1 MRNMTGKKKLS
12 FRKLVS
18 SFTAALTATVIL
30 TTGAVPTVNS
40 AQMDIADKF
49 YANAHVQN
57 LGWMSPD
64 TSSTYIPGITT
75 VTSTGKI
82 ISTPS
87 TGEEIRD
94 VKVGTTGR
102 SLRLESLK
110 LGFTAPDKP
119 EYGGIMVNAHVSN
132 IGWQGFKTAPCGSTV
147 TVGTTGRGLAI
158 EAIQIKLYGK
168 LAQKYSIKYKVHS
181 AYIGWGPTCVD
192 GQVAGTVGEGRR
204 AEAVYITLVPHK

>member
-1 MRNMTGKKKLS
+1 MRNMTGKKKS
-12 FRKLVS
+12 PFRKLIS
-18 SFTAALTATVIL
+18 SITAALTAAVML
-30 TTGAVPTVNS
+30 TGAVPTVNS
-40 AQMDIADKF
+40 AQIDIVDMF

-64 TSSTYIPGITT
+64 KSSTYIPGLTM
-75 VTSTGKI
+75 VTSTGKVI
-82 ISTPS
+82 TTPS

-102 SLRLESLK
+102 SLRLESLE
-110 LGFTAPDKP
+110 LGFTEPDKP
-119 EYGGIMVNAHVSN
+119 EYGGIMVNAHVAH
-132 IGWQGFKTAPCGSTV
+132 IGWQGYKTAPCGSTV

-168 LAQKYSIKYKVHS
+168 LAQKYSIQYKVHS
-181 AYIGWGPTCVD
+181 AYIGWGPKCAD

-204 AEAVYITLVPHK
+204 AEAIYITLVPKK